1 MKKLYEVKKDFWVG
15 EINKKLGKGQEV
27 NYDLEKGQLFLG
39 TETFVVKNL
48 KAAIKAEW
56 LVPINGDYSDLD
68 EPVGETQ
75 VQAMDRKRKERFKEM
90 AKNKK
95 EVKGLVK
102 DEREVKVV
110 GGSIDEEKDM
120 SGFNQQLGIDI
131 PRSEKKK
138 FSVELVEDDTRV
150 VSQGKIFD
158 NSEAESIKKA
168 LNQNV
173 KTKADKGFQVF
184 KDHYD
189 ADTVEV
195 ASLKE
200 LTEESTLDSWDS
212 LHWSKKAELIQSS
225 KDKKFLMK
233 IKDSETSVKIKKRID
248 ERLADL

>member
-39 TETFVVKNL
+39 TETFTVKNL

-56 LVPINGDYSDLD
+56 LVPKNGDYSDLD
-68 EPVGETQ
+68 EPIGETQ
-75 VQAMDRKRKERFKEM
+75 IEAMDRKRKARFKEM

-95 EVKGLVK
+95 EIKGLVK

-110 GGSIDEEKDM
+110 GSIDEERDL
-120 SGFNQQLGIDI
+120 SNFNQELGIDL
-131 PRSEKKK
+131 PRGEKKK
-138 FSVELVEDDTRV
+138 FSKELVEDDTKV

-158 NSEAESIKKA
+158 DSEAESIKKA
-168 LNQNV
+168 LNQNAKNKV
-173 KTKADKGFQVF
+173 DKGFHVF

-195 ASLKE
+195 ASLRE
-200 LTEESTLDSWDS
+200 MAEDSTIDSWSS

-233 IKDSETSVKIKKRID
+233 VKDQETSVKIKKRIE

>member
-1 MKKLYEVKKDFWVG
+1 MKKLYEIKKDFWVG

-39 TETFVVKNL
+39 TETFTVKNL

-56 LVPINGDYSDLD
+56 MVPKNGDYSDLD

-75 VQAMDRKRKERFKEM
+75 VEAMDRKRKKRFEDM
-90 AKNKK
+90 SKNKK

-102 DEREVKVV
+102 DEREIKIV
-110 GGSIDEEKDM
+110 GGSIDEEKDLA
-120 SGFNQQLGIDI
+120 GFNQQLGIDTYKGE
-131 PRSEKKK
+131 RKK
-138 FSVELVEDDTRV
+138 FSKELVEDDTKV
-150 VSQGKIFD
+150 VAQGKIFD

-173 KTKADKGFQVF
+173 KTKSEKGFQVF

-189 ADTVEV
+189 SDAVEV
-195 ASLKE
+195 ASLRE
-200 LTEESTLDSWDS
+200 LTEESTLDSWAS

-225 KDKKFLMK
+225 KDKSLLMK
-233 IKDSETSVKIKKRID
+233 IKNQETSIKIKKRID